1 MTADLE
7 ATCEQFSKPLLVA
20 SALTERR
27 YSGSDLRR
35 QLEIS
40 TRDAA

>member
-1 MTADLE
+1 MTADPE
-7 ATCEQFSKPLLVA
+7 AARERFSKLLLVA

-35 QLEIS
+35 QLEIPA
-40 TRDAA
+40 RDAA

>member
-1 MTADLE
+1 MTGDRE
-7 ATCEQFSKPLLVA
+7 AACEQFNKPLLVA

-27 YSGSDLRR
+27 YTGSGLRR

-40 TRDAA
+40 ARDAA

>member
-1 MTADLE
+1 MTANPE
-7 ATCEQFSKPLLVA
+7 AACEQFSKPLLVA

-35 QLEIS
+35 QLEVS
-40 TRDAA
+40 ARDAA